1 MSTTQKVKDTV
12 TATIKSTEEF
22 IESTKE
28 SLQMQLSK
36 TVPNIQ
42 HDLDSSLE
50 EAGRALSNALSS
62 IENKTNSEQMHLLNA
77 YKLFLQKQIAFV
89 DDRVMAIK
97 KDLNWIVLLNPDKT
111 RRSENGS
118 FLEFGRG
125 SSDSV
130 ASGTTRRIWR
140 ILDKR
145 THSYRFNNRCLQ
157 IICRKEYTYR
167 QVNKIP
173 I

>member
-1 MSTTQKVKDTV
+1 MNTTQKVKDTV

-50 EAGRALSNALSS
+50 EAGRALSDALSS

-97 KDLNWIVLLNPDKT
+97 KI
-111 RRSENGS
+111 
-118 FLEFGRG
+118 
-125 SSDSV
+125 
-130 ASGTTRRIWR
+130 
-140 ILDKR
+140 
-145 THSYRFNNRCLQ
+145 
-157 IICRKEYTYR
+157 
-167 QVNKIP
+167 
-173 I
+173 